1 MRFHLIWILLLGGA
15 MAWAQEGDAPADAPE
30 PAAEEAA
37 APEAEK
43 KDEEGTLMKAVE
55 LRGRVREMR
64 RSVIGGGP
72 AVEQAEKEALGFYRR
87 KIGKNAGR
95 VDELRTQ
102 RDAKD
107 AEYRIALDATLE
119 ANDKATSDAAARR
132 AASLRKEIGDLDA
145 EIEELVRQRDQLGAA
160 VAAIQRRMDRR
171 RQIMGHFDAGEEIE
185 TLPFLGED
193 VLGPDDES
201 LGGDDPFSNSAFLED
216 LLRRDPARARRIL
229 FDRDPARYWKL
240 FPLTRPESTLR
251 KAIPFPP
258 PDLPGK

>member
-1 MRFHLIWILLLGGA
+1 MRFHLYWILLVSAGT
-15 MAWAQEGDAPADAPE
+15 AWAQEGDAPADPPAE
-30 PAAEEAA
+30 EAPAAEPAEEA
-37 APEAEK
+37 
-43 KDEEGTLMKAVE
+43 DEEGTLMKAVE

-72 AVEQAEKEALGFYRR
+72 AVEKAEKEAMGFYRR
-87 KIGKNAGR
+87 MISRNASR

-107 AEYRIALDATLE
+107 AEYRLALDATLE

-160 VAAIQRRMDRR
+160 VASIQRRMDRR
-171 RQIMGHFDAGEEIE
+171 RRIMEHFDAGEEIE

-193 VLGPDDES
+193 VLGPDEEG
-201 LGGDDPFSNSAFLED
+201 LGGDDPFANSAFLED
-216 LLRRDPARARRIL
+216 LMRRDPARARLML
-229 FDRDPARYWKL
+229 FQRDPVRYWKL
-240 FPLTRPESTLR
+240 FPLTRPEGTLR

>member
-1 MRFHLIWILLLGGA
+1 MRFHLISILLLGA
-15 MAWAQEGDAPADAPE
+15 ATAWAQEGEAPANPPE
-30 PAAEEAA
+30 SDPPPAAEVDE
-37 APEAEK
+37 
-43 KDEEGTLMKAVE
+43 EEGTLLKAVE

-72 AVEQAEKEALGFYRR
+72 AVEKAEKEALGFYRR
-87 KIGKNAGR
+87 KISRNASR

-107 AEYRIALDATLE
+107 AEYRLALDATLE

-132 AASLRKEIGDLDA
+132 ASALRKEIGDLDA
-145 EIEELVRQRDQLGAA
+145 EIEELVRQRDQLSAA
-160 VAAIQRRMDRR
+160 VASIQRRIDRR
-171 RQIMGHFDAGEEIE
+171 RKIMEHFDAGEEIE

-193 VLGPDDES
+193 VLGPDDEG
-201 LGGDDPFSNSAFLED
+201 LGGDDPFANSAFLED
-216 LLRRDPARARRIL
+216 LMRRDPARARLML
-229 FDRDPARYWKL
+229 FQRDPVRYWQL
-240 FPLTRPESTLR
+240 FPLTRPEGTLR